1 MRRDLAEVIQRHT
14 QSTEELD
21 ALNERLTEAA
31 SRPRPTGAFD
41 PRREALR
48 QRHLEGMRQD
58 QDRRREA
65 LRKLDGLME
74 AAQQKV
80 VQAHREVKA
89 MEVLQDR
96 DRAAWEKENRRLEE
110 READEQN
117 AQRFK
122 RD

>member
-1 MRRDLAEVIQRHT
+1 
-14 QSTEELD
+14 
-21 ALNERLTEAA
+21 
-31 SRPRPTGAFD
+31 
-41 PRREALR
+41 
-48 QRHLEGMRQD
+48 
-58 QDRRREA
+58 
-65 LRKLDGLME
+65 
-74 AAQQKV
+74 
-80 VQAHREVKA
+80 